1 MEHQSM
7 GIAEREIFISGEV
20 FDPVSEPQLFSGVLG
35 KRVLA
40 FIVDVVLLGLFELL
54 AVLVVFTLGLF
65 TFGVAWFL
73 FALPFFAIVAVLY
86 VALTLGGPNAG
97 TPGMRL
103 AGLAIRATDG
113 GRVGFFIAA
122 AHVILYWVSISLLT
136 PFVLLIGFF
145 SNRKRLL
152 HDMLLGTV
160 VMNRDPLV
168 RSRR

>member
-1 MEHQSM
+1 MSVSESRDYV
-7 GIAEREIFISGEV
+7 IGEV
-20 FDPVSEPQLFSGVLG
+20 FDPVREPELFAGVLG
-35 KRVLA
+35 RRILA
-40 FIVDVVLLGLFELL
+40 FIIDVVLIGAFELV
-54 AVLVVFTLGLF
+54 AVLVILALGLV

-103 AGLAIRATDG
+103 AGFAIRSTDG
-113 GRVGFFIAA
+113 ARIGVFIAA
-122 AHVILYWVSISLLT
+122 AHVILYWVSVSMLT
-136 PFVLLIGFF
+136 PFILLIGLF

-160 VMNRDPLV
+160 VMNREPLA
-168 RSRR
+168 RSGR

>member
-1 MEHQSM
+1 MEYQSM
-7 GIAEREIFISGEV
+7 SVAEREIFVSGEV
-20 FDPVSEPQLFSGVLG
+20 FDPMSEPQLFAGVLG

-54 AVLVVFTLGLF
+54 ATLVVFTLGLF
-65 TFGVAWFL
+65 TFGLAWFV

-86 VALTLGGPNAG
+86 VALTLGGPNAA

-103 AGLAIRATDG
+103 AGLAIRSTDG
-113 GRVGFFIAA
+113 SRIGFFIAA

-136 PFVLLIGFF
+136 PFILLIGLF

-160 VMNRDPLV
+160 VMNRDPLA
-168 RSRR
+168 RSGR

>member
-1 MEHQSM
+1 MSVSES
-7 GIAEREIFISGEV
+7 REYMLGEV
-20 FDPVSEPQLFSGVLG
+20 FDPVREPELFAGVLG
-35 KRVLA
+35 RRILA
-40 FIVDVVLLGLFELL
+40 FIIDVVLIGAFELV
-54 AVLVVFTLGLF
+54 AVLVILALGLV

-103 AGLAIRATDG
+103 AGLAIRSTDG
-113 GRVGFFIAA
+113 ARIGVFIAA
-122 AHVILYWVSISLLT
+122 AHVILYWVSVSMLT
-136 PFVLLIGFF
+136 PFILLIGLF

-160 VMNRDPLV
+160 VMNREPLA
-168 RSRR
+168 RSGR

>member
-1 MEHQSM
+1 MSVSETGM
-7 GIAEREIFISGEV
+7 YAIGDV
-20 FDPVSEPQLFSGVLG
+20 FDPVREPELFSGVLG
-35 KRVLA
+35 KRILA
-40 FIVDVVLLGLFELL
+40 FIVDVLLLGIFELL
-54 AVLVVFTLGLF
+54 AILVVFALGLL

-113 GRVGFFIAA
+113 SRIGFFIAA

-136 PFVLLIGFF
+136 PFILLIGLF

-152 HDMLLGTV
+152 HDMLLSTV
-160 VMNRDPLV
+160 IMNRDPLT

>member
-1 MEHQSM
+1 MSVSQP
-7 GIAEREIFISGEV
+7 GAFAVGEV
-20 FDPVSEPQLFSGVLG
+20 FDPVREPELFTGVLG
-35 KRVLA
+35 RRFLA
-40 FIVDVVLLGLFELL
+40 FVVDVVLLGLFELL
-54 AVLVVFTLGLF
+54 AVLVVFALGLL

-86 VALTLGGPNAG
+86 VALTLGGPNAA

-103 AGLAIRATDG
+103 AGLAIRSTDG
-113 GRVGFFIAA
+113 GRIGFAIAA

-136 PFVLLIGFF
+136 PFILLIGLF

-160 VMNRDPLV
+160 VMNREPLV
-168 RSRR
+168 ARGR